1 MNEPVPPVK
10 EPGRGSTLGWIVLML
25 FAVTVLSC
33 GGLLVSNWVSN
44 TVDVALG
51 RPTRTPEPTRTPRPT
66 ATGTETPE
74 PTGTATETGTPAPT
88 ETHTET
94 PEPTGTATETNT
106 PEPTATP
113 TETET
118 PAPTPT
124 NTETSEPA
132 ATQTDT
138 PEPTRTPRPTA
149 TPKPEPGSGP
159 VIPGTALIDVK
170 LNLEQ
175 RGMECGELTEGE
187 RFYSYFCTRDIEI
200 GQLTVEGYSRTL
212 GELDFINAS
221 AVQYLETPRLDLAEP
236 FLTFVASFVWDCSDE
251 AQAWVAAELPGVFAG
266 GGEVKAEFCGVQY
279 SLFGPPAALNLQI
292 GGLPDQ

>member
-10 EPGRGSTLGWIVLML
+10 EPGRGSTLGFVVMAL

-33 GGLLVSNWVSN
+33 GGLVASSWVRDQ
-44 TVDVALG
+44 VDVALG
-51 RPTRTPEPTRTPRPT
+51 LPTKTPVPTRTPRPT
-66 ATGTETPE
+66 ATGTETPV
-74 PTGTATETGTPAPT
+74 PTGTATETGTPT
-88 ETHTET
+88 QT
-94 PEPTGTATETNT
+94 PEPTL
-106 PEPTATP
+106 TP

-118 PAPTPT
+118 P
-124 NTETSEPA
+124 EPA
-132 ATQTDT
+132 ATQKETET

-159 VIPGTALIDVK
+159 VIPGTALIDIK

-236 FLTFVASFVWDCSDE
+236 FLTFVASFVWDCSEE
-251 AQAWVAAELPGVFAG
+251 AQAWVVAELPGVFAG
-266 GGEVKAEFCGVQY
+266 GGEVTAEFCGVRY
-279 SLFGPPAALNLQI
+279 KLFGLPTALNLQV
-292 GGLPDQ
+292 GGLPD